1 MIVNVEI
8 TVFTPTYNRA
18 YIINRL
24 YESLQRQ
31 EIHNFEWLVVDDGS
45 VDETEELFRT
55 WMNNES
61 KFPIRYY
68 KKKNGGKCRAINF
81 ALDLAKGKL
90 FFVVDSDD
98 YLTDDALKKII
109 AWEKSLPKDEKYCGV
124 AGNLGMSSN
133 FTPNTLFETDYYDG
147 TLLDRYRN
155 IDGERALAFFT
166 EIHKKYRYPEYSG
179 EKFMTEA
186 VIYNRMA
193 MPKLAEKN
201 QCTGCTAC
209 VSICPRNC
217 IQMKKDNAGFEFPVI
232 MERSACIACG
242 ACERVCPVLMKKKDD
257 ENLSTSAYAAF
268 SNNNALRLESSSGGI
283 FSELA
288 ATILQRGG
296 VIYGASYDDE
306 GVVRHIEIKEQTE
319 LGKLQGA
326 KYSQSILGDCFLSI
340 KKQLDSGRIV
350 LFSGTP
356 CQVAGLKA
364 FLKRDYENL
373 VCIDFVCHGVP
384 SPMVWEKYVKYRS
397 LTDNS
402 DSFPQHINLRNKES
416 GWSHYAY
423 SVKFAYADK
432 KRYLCK
438 NGDDPF
444 MQLFV
449 KDYILRE
456 SCSSCH
462 FKGYHR
468 VSDITLGDF
477 WGIWNINPKMDD
489 NKGTSLILTH
499 TAKGEKMMNA
509 VSENIKCEQVYL
521 EQAAREN
528 PSLLRSSVHKQ
539 NRDIVLKTI
548 ESENFQEILPLLQVK
563 QPQRRSKKEIIKR
576 VLKKLCGLG

>member
-1 MIVNVEI
+1 MIDIKLLEQLCLCNGISGDEGNVR
-8 TVFTPTYNRA
+8 NL
-18 YIINRL
+18 IIN
-24 YESLQRQ
+24 
-31 EIHNFEWLVVDDGS
+31 EIKDCADDIKTDNLGNLI
-45 VDETEELFRT
+45 VF
-55 WMNNES
+55 
-61 KFPIRYY
+61 K
-68 KKKNGGKCRAINF
+68 
-81 ALDLAKGKL
+81 KGKKSAKSKL
-90 FFVVDSDD
+90 MVSAHMDEVGLMVTDITSDG
-98 YLTDDALKKII
+98 YLKFDEVGGIDRRVLPGKRVCIGRNGLNGVIGVKPIHLTNGDEKTAVPKMNDMYIDIGAESREDAL
-109 AWEKSLPKDEKYCGV
+109 
-124 AGNLGMSSN
+124 
-133 FTPNTLFETDYYDG
+133 
-147 TLLDRYRN
+147 
-155 IDGERALAFFT
+155 
-166 EIHKKYRYPEYSG
+166 
-179 EKFMTEA
+179 
-186 VIYNRMA
+186 
-193 MPKLAEKN
+193 
-201 QCTGCTAC
+201 
-209 VSICPRNC
+209 
-217 IQMKKDNAGFEFPVI
+217 
-232 MERSACIACG
+232 
-242 ACERVCPVLMKKKDD
+242 
-257 ENLSTSAYAAF
+257 
-268 SNNNALRLESSSGGI
+268 
-283 FSELA
+283 
-288 ATILQRGG
+288 
-296 VIYGASYDDE
+296 
-306 GVVRHIEIKEQTE
+306 
-319 LGKLQGA
+319 
-326 KYSQSILGDCFLSI
+326 
-340 KKQLDSGRIV
+340 
-350 LFSGTP
+350 
-356 CQVAGLKA
+356 
-364 FLKRDYENL
+364 
-373 VCIDFVCHGVP
+373 
-384 SPMVWEKYVKYRS
+384 KYVKYRS

-423 SVKFAYADK
+423 SVEFAYADK

>member
-1 MIVNVEI
+1 
-8 TVFTPTYNRA
+8 
-18 YIINRL
+18 
-24 YESLQRQ
+24 
-31 EIHNFEWLVVDDGS
+31 
-45 VDETEELFRT
+45 
-55 WMNNES
+55 
-61 KFPIRYY
+61 
-68 KKKNGGKCRAINF
+68 
-81 ALDLAKGKL
+81 
-90 FFVVDSDD
+90 
-98 YLTDDALKKII
+98 
-109 AWEKSLPKDEKYCGV
+109 
-124 AGNLGMSSN
+124 
-133 FTPNTLFETDYYDG
+133 
-147 TLLDRYRN
+147 
-155 IDGERALAFFT
+155 
-166 EIHKKYRYPEYSG
+166 
-179 EKFMTEA
+179 
-186 VIYNRMA
+186 

-319 LGKLQGA
+319 LGKLRGA
-326 KYSQSILGDCFLSI
+326 KYSQSILGDSFLSI

-423 SVKFAYADK
+423 SVQFAYADK

-468 VSDITLGDF
+468 VSDITLADY
-477 WGIWNINPKMDD
+477 WGVSKYSPKM
-489 NKGTSLILTH
+489 NHLQGVSLLLVHSIKGMKVLNSIPP
-499 TAKGEKMMNA
+499 
-509 VSENIKCEQVYL
+509 SEIIINEETL
-521 EQAAREN
+521 ETCVTMN
-528 PSLLRSSVHKQ
+528 PSIIKSSVKPQHRDEFMSSLDSMLFTESYKKYVSHNKIEDLKLYIKGYVKICAYYL
-539 NRDIVLKTI
+539 NRI
-548 ESENFQEILPLLQVK
+548 
-563 QPQRRSKKEIIKR
+563 
-576 VLKKLCGLG
+576 GLNVRT

>member
-1 MIVNVEI
+1 
-8 TVFTPTYNRA
+8 
-18 YIINRL
+18 
-24 YESLQRQ
+24 
-31 EIHNFEWLVVDDGS
+31 
-45 VDETEELFRT
+45 
-55 WMNNES
+55 
-61 KFPIRYY
+61 
-68 KKKNGGKCRAINF
+68 
-81 ALDLAKGKL
+81 
-90 FFVVDSDD
+90 
-98 YLTDDALKKII
+98 
-109 AWEKSLPKDEKYCGV
+109 
-124 AGNLGMSSN
+124 
-133 FTPNTLFETDYYDG
+133 
-147 TLLDRYRN
+147 
-155 IDGERALAFFT
+155 
-166 EIHKKYRYPEYSG
+166 
-179 EKFMTEA
+179 
-186 VIYNRMA
+186 
-193 MPKLAEKN
+193 
-201 QCTGCTAC
+201 
-209 VSICPRNC
+209 
-217 IQMKKDNAGFEFPVI
+217 
-232 MERSACIACG
+232 
-242 ACERVCPVLMKKKDD
+242 MKKKDD

-423 SVKFAYADK
+423 SVEFAYADK

>member
-1 MIVNVEI
+1 
-8 TVFTPTYNRA
+8 
-18 YIINRL
+18 
-24 YESLQRQ
+24 
-31 EIHNFEWLVVDDGS
+31 
-45 VDETEELFRT
+45 
-55 WMNNES
+55 
-61 KFPIRYY
+61 
-68 KKKNGGKCRAINF
+68 
-81 ALDLAKGKL
+81 
-90 FFVVDSDD
+90 
-98 YLTDDALKKII
+98 
-109 AWEKSLPKDEKYCGV
+109 
-124 AGNLGMSSN
+124 
-133 FTPNTLFETDYYDG
+133 
-147 TLLDRYRN
+147 
-155 IDGERALAFFT
+155 
-166 EIHKKYRYPEYSG
+166 
-179 EKFMTEA
+179 
-186 VIYNRMA
+186 

-319 LGKLQGA
+319 LGKLRGA
-326 KYSQSILGDCFLSI
+326 KYSQSILGDSFLSI

-449 KDYILRE
+449 KDYKDVEKVSVRTAYGVLASVTGIFCNILL
-456 SCSSCH
+456 
-462 FKGYHR
+462 FAAKWLIGYLLHSIS

>member
-1 MIVNVEI
+1 M
-8 TVFTPTYNRA
+8 NRK
-18 YIINRL
+18 
-24 YESLQRQ
+24 
-31 EIHNFEWLVVDDGS
+31 V
-45 VDETEELFRT
+45 
-55 WMNNES
+55 
-61 KFPIRYY
+61 
-68 KKKNGGKCRAINF
+68 
-81 ALDLAKGKL
+81 
-90 FFVVDSDD
+90 
-98 YLTDDALKKII
+98 KI
-109 AWEKSLPKDEKYCGV
+109 
-124 AGNLGMSSN
+124 
-133 FTPNTLFETDYYDG
+133 
-147 TLLDRYRN
+147 
-155 IDGERALAFFT
+155 
-166 EIHKKYRYPEYSG
+166 
-179 EKFMTEA
+179 
-186 VIYNRMA
+186 
-193 MPKLAEKN
+193 MPKFADKS

-423 SVKFAYADK
+423 SVEFAYADK

-528 PSLLRSSVHKQ
+528 LSLLRSSVHKQ

>member
-1 MIVNVEI
+1 
-8 TVFTPTYNRA
+8 
-18 YIINRL
+18 
-24 YESLQRQ
+24 
-31 EIHNFEWLVVDDGS
+31 
-45 VDETEELFRT
+45 
-55 WMNNES
+55 
-61 KFPIRYY
+61 
-68 KKKNGGKCRAINF
+68 
-81 ALDLAKGKL
+81 
-90 FFVVDSDD
+90 
-98 YLTDDALKKII
+98 
-109 AWEKSLPKDEKYCGV
+109 
-124 AGNLGMSSN
+124 
-133 FTPNTLFETDYYDG
+133 
-147 TLLDRYRN
+147 
-155 IDGERALAFFT
+155 
-166 EIHKKYRYPEYSG
+166 
-179 EKFMTEA
+179 
-186 VIYNRMA
+186 

-432 KRYLCK
+432 KRY
-438 NGDDPF
+438 
-444 MQLFV
+444 
-449 KDYILRE
+449 
-456 SCSSCH
+456 
-462 FKGYHR
+462 
-468 VSDITLGDF
+468 F